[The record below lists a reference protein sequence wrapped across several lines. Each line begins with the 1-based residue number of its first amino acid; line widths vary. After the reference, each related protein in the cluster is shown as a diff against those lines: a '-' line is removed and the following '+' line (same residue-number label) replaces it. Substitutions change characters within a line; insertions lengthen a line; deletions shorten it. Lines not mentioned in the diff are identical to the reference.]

1 MLGIIECKGWRWVI
15 LVISLRMITK
25 IKIKVYNAPYSNATE
40 HQLVSIAV
48 SKFVVLLPDGRSDGG
63 PRRGV
68 RGDDT
73 RSAQDGNNLAAGTSF
88 YSTAAAVSN
97 YGLPRVALGLK
108 KRSRR
113 VKLSSE
119 NR

>member
-1 MLGIIECKGWRWVI
+1 MQRVAMGHLLGDFIENDYQNKNKGI
-15 LVISLRMITK
+15 YAL
-25 IKIKVYNAPYSNATE
+25 YSNATE

-73 RSAQDGNNLAAGTSF
+73 RSAQDGNLAAGTSF

-97 YGLPRVALGLK
+97 YGLPRVALALK